1 MKKMIDDKN
10 ETEPIPA
17 NKNNEASITNKKK
30 KRPYCEILINAYSS
44 VSFSPIQSAVE
55 RPDSPSY
62 FFSSSHAV
70 TLSSVSCGRK
80 DRIEIQQIV
89 HQHINGLCIVTV
101 GQLSLPSSTTV
112 KSIRFVAKEA
122 PPCSAA
128 MKRKRQAKMLKGGK
142 LNDVVYPST
151 VLAELI
157 LEDKHFD
164 KDNNREIEKRIT
176 TIPLHACVWG
186 TIIEL
191 NRDTLTPKL
200 LLDDPLLDG
209 YIAIIL
215 PSGKFPPEI

>member
-89 HQHINGLCIVTV
+89 HQHINGLCIVNY
-101 GQLSLPSSTTV
+101 L
-112 KSIRFVAKEA
+112 F
-122 PPCSAA
+122 
-128 MKRKRQAKMLKGGK
+128 
-142 LNDVVYPST
+142 
-151 VLAELI
+151 
-157 LEDKHFD
+157 HHH
-164 KDNNREIEKRIT
+164 
-176 TIPLHACVWG
+176 PLQQ
-186 TIIEL
+186 
-191 NRDTLTPKL
+191 
-200 LLDDPLLDG
+200 
-209 YIAIIL
+209 
-215 PSGKFPPEI
+215 